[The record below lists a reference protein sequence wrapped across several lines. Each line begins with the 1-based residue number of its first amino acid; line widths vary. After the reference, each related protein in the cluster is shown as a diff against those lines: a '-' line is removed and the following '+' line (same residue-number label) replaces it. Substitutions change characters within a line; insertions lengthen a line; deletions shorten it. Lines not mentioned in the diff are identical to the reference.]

1 MKISE
6 SWLREWVEIP
16 VNTSELV
23 AQLTMAGLE
32 VDAVEDASPDF
43 HGVLVGY
50 VLSVEMHPNAD
61 NLKICQVQSASE
73 EVFQVVCGA
82 ENVRQGIKV
91 PFAIIGAKLPGG
103 VDIKLAKLRDVQS
116 FGMLCGADE
125 LGLAVKSNGLLELP
139 VEAPTGTDFYDYL
152 ELNDKIIDIDLTP
165 NRGDCLS
172 IRGVARE
179 AATLNLTTFS
189 EPCFASIE
197 ASIADVLS
205 IEIEADAACP
215 RYTGRVIKNV
225 NMTLGSPLWLQEKL
239 RRSGLR
245 TTDIVVDVTNYVMLE
260 LGQPMHAYD
269 LKKLT
274 GGIAIR
280 MAKEGE
286 GLKLLDSSNA
296 IFKAD
301 TLVVCDE
308 AKIIA
313 IAGIM
318 GGESSS
324 ISPDT
329 RDIFLESAYFSPI
342 AISGR
347 PRSYGKHTDASHRFE
362 RGVDPKL
369 QEIAIERATALL
381 LEICGGEAG
390 PVSIVESQ
398 TKQPSV
404 APITL
409 RHAKLEQQLGL
420 SLKSENIEG
429 ILGRLG
435 LDAVKVSGVGWRCSP
450 PSWRFDLSI
459 EADLIEEVARIYG
472 YENLPTSIPSTQ
484 LSITSPPENLR
495 QLSQLRNQLIARGYF
510 ESITY
515 SFVDPMVQDT
525 LMPTTEVVPLINP
538 ISTDMSVMRTTL
550 WSGLLPAVR
559 YNLNRQQERVRL
571 FETGLTFSPSKSG
584 LIQESMIA
592 GVITGSR
599 MSDNCHEKQELVDF
613 FDLKGDVQSMLNL
626 LWSSRQFEFV
636 KGSHPCLHSG
646 QSAQIKRN
654 GQLVGWLGQI
664 HPTIQ
669 KKLDLSQP
677 IFVFE
682 LQLQA
687 VLKDEL
693 PQFSGVSKFPEV
705 KRDLAFI
712 VDEHITAGDLSRTA
726 RKQGGKTLI
735 DIKIFDVYKGKGIE
749 TNRKSIA
756 LGLTF
761 RDSSRTLEEDEINE
775 AVSSVVEAIEEKHS
789 AILRG

>member
-43 HGVLVGY
+43 NGVLVGC
-50 VLSVEMHPNAD
+50 VLSVEKHPNAD

-91 PFAIIGAKLPGG
+91 PFAIVGARLPGG
-103 VDIKLAKLRDVQS
+103 VDIKLAKLRDAKS

-152 ELNDKIIDIDLTP
+152 KLNDKIIDIDLTP

-179 AATLNLTTFS
+179 AATLNLATFS
-189 EPCFASIE
+189 EPSFPSVKASITD
-197 ASIADVLS
+197 ALNIQ
-205 IEIEADAACP
+205 IEADTACP
-215 RYTGRVIKNV
+215 RYIGRVIKNV
-225 NMTLGSPLWLQEKL
+225 NTTLDSPLWLQEKL

-245 TTDIVVDVTNYVMLE
+245 ATDIVVDVTNYVMLE
-260 LGQPMHAYD
+260 LGQPMHAFD
-269 LKKLT
+269 LKKLC
-274 GGIAIR
+274 GGIVIR

-286 GLKLLDSSNA
+286 GLKLLDGSDA
-296 IFKAD
+296 MLTAD

-308 AKIIA
+308 AKVIA

-318 GGESSS
+318 GSKDSSVS
-324 ISPDT
+324 SDT

-362 RGVDPKL
+362 RGVDPEL
-369 QEIAIERATALL
+369 QEIAIERATVLL

-390 PVSIVESQ
+390 PISIVESQ
-398 TKQPSV
+398 IKQPSV
-404 APITL
+404 APIVL

-420 SLKSENIEG
+420 SLKGENIED

-435 LDAVKVSGVGWRCSP
+435 LGVIKFPGVGWRCSP

-472 YENLPTSIPSTQ
+472 YENLPTAIPSTQ
-484 LSITSPPENLR
+484 LSITSPTENLR
-495 QLSQLRNQLIARGYF
+495 QLPQLRNQLIARGYF
-510 ESITY
+510 ECITY
-515 SFVDPMVQDT
+515 SFVDPEVQSI
-525 LMPTTEVVPLINP
+525 LMPTTEVVPLVNP
-538 ISTDMSVMRTTL
+538 ISSDMSVMRTTL

-571 FETGLTFSPSKSG
+571 FETGLIFSPGKNG
-584 LIQESMIA
+584 LVQESMIS

-599 MSDNCHEKQELVDF
+599 MPDNCHEKKELVDF
-613 FDLKGDVQSMLNL
+613 FDLKGDVQSVLNI

-636 KGSHPCLHSG
+636 KDSHPCLHSG
-646 QSAQIKRN
+646 QSAKIMRN
-654 GQLVGWLGQI
+654 GQLIGWLGQI

-669 KKLDLSQP
+669 KNLDLSQP

-687 VLKDEL
+687 ILKDEL

-705 KRDLAFI
+705 RRDLAFI
-712 VDEHITAGDLSRTA
+712 VDEHIT
-726 RKQGGKTLI
+726 
-735 DIKIFDVYKGKGIE
+735 
-749 TNRKSIA
+749 
-756 LGLTF
+756 
-761 RDSSRTLEEDEINE
+761 
-775 AVSSVVEAIEEKHS
+775 
-789 AILRG
+789 